1 MPSLDGRVGQPK
13 ACGHRANA
21 AKLFEDAELVIGRE
35 GAVHKSHDNRTFDVR
50 QLHFHVRCE
59 NRTLSPMDSDTIIAG
74 LKRYNIPHDVIAE
87 VIGRDRTVATK
98 MLGGK
103 RNVKINEIE
112 PLKELIARYE
122 LDAGESEIVRSDSLD
137 VMYHDG
143 LILDYVAVEI
153 LPTYAGAGPGG
164 TGDGDR
170 RMALLPRAL
179 LQEIH
184 AKPEDLLVIEIRGN
198 SMQPD
203 FMQGDQIVIDKRDK
217 NTRHGG
223 PFAIFDGDTYILKNV
238 EHLPGEGGKLRIFS
252 TKSGYTDWIANP
264 DEVKIE
270 GRPVW
275 FGRRI

>member
-1 MPSLDGRVGQPK
+1 MPSLNSRMGQPET
-13 ACGHRANA
+13 CSHRANS
-21 AKLFEDAELVIGRE
+21 AKLFEDAEAVTGLE
-35 GAVHKSHDNRTFDVR
+35 GCVHKSHDNRTFSVR
-50 QLHFHVRCE
+50 QLHFPVRCE
-59 NRTLSPMDSDTIIAG
+59 NRTLFPMDSDTIIEG

-103 RNVKINEIE
+103 RSVKVNEIE
-112 PLKELIARYE
+112 LLQQLIAKYE
-122 LDAGESEIVRSDSLD
+122 LEAGESEFVRSDSLD
-137 VMYHDG
+137 AIYHDG
-143 LILDYVAVEI
+143 LILDYVPVEI

-170 RMALLPRAL
+170 RRALLPRAL
-179 LQEIH
+179 LDEIH

-223 PFAIFDGDTYILKNV
+223 PFAIFDGDTFILKNV
-238 EHLPGEGGKLRIFS
+238 EHLPAEGKLRIFS
-252 TKSGYTDWIANP
+252 TKSGYTDWFVNP
-264 DEVKIE
+264 EDVQIE

-275 FGRRI
+275 FGRRL